1 LSRLW
6 IKICGVT
13 RPQDAVAAVELGASA
28 IGMVFF
34 ARSPR
39 AMTLDA
45 AYPILRELNRK
56 IRVVA
61 LFVDPVAAEV
71 RQVSGSGLF
80 DMLQFHGDEPAAF
93 CESFDLPYMKA
104 IKVGQEQQ
112 ENEPIA
118 VSTLAKS
125 ELLLDK
131 IRDYAGAEIILLD
144 SFDKK
149 VPGGTGKTFDW
160 AVAAA
165 VRRQCGVKL
174 VLAGGLD
181 PANVETAVA
190 QVQPYGVDVSS
201 GVEARHG
208 IKDLQKMQRFVA
220 GARGD

>member
-1 LSRLW
+1 M
-6 IKICGVT
+6 
-13 RPQDAVAAVELGASA
+13 AAVELGASA

-118 VSTLAKS
+118 VSTRTKS

-131 IRDYAGAEIILLD
+131 IRDYAGAEMILLD

>member
-1 LSRLW
+1 MSRLW

-45 AYPILRELNRK
+45 AYPILRELNGK

>member
-1 LSRLW
+1 MSRLW

-45 AYPILRELNRK
+45 AYPILRELNGK

-118 VSTLAKS
+118 VSTRAKS

-131 IRDYAGAEIILLD
+131 IRDYAGAEMILLD

>member
-1 LSRLW
+1 
-6 IKICGVT
+6 
-13 RPQDAVAAVELGASA
+13 
-28 IGMVFF
+28 
-34 ARSPR
+34 
-39 AMTLDA
+39 
-45 AYPILRELNRK
+45 
-56 IRVVA
+56 
-61 LFVDPVAAEV
+61 
-71 RQVSGSGLF
+71 
-80 DMLQFHGDEPAAF
+80 
-93 CESFDLPYMKA
+93 MKA

>member
-1 LSRLW
+1 MSRLW

-45 AYPILRELNRK
+45 AYPILRELNGK

-131 IRDYAGAEIILLD
+131 IRDYAGAEMILLD